1 DEIAKRKGV
10 SRDTV
15 DRYFKILEKNG
26 YLRIVK
32 KGMGRGKGVRV
43 FRFFSDVKI
52 SDFQFEIMK
61 QRLNESIS
69 KLSTG

>member
-1 DEIAKRKGV
+1 
-10 SRDTV
+10 
-15 DRYFKILEKNG
+15 
-26 YLRIVK
+26 
-32 KGMGRGKGVRV
+32 MGRGKGVRV